1 MSKQITQFTAQL
13 VTFET
18 TIPVV
23 EVLARLDK
31 DLNKQGS
38 GKIRSSMKDATNKE
52 EIESSIKQII
62 GENDFLYV
70 SIPLTLVIY
79 AWSYLAIQVFL
90 RDSSS
95 QMVERILRYRLDS
108 RDGRLHI
115 GKSAHSPDHIAA

>member
-79 AWSYLAIQVFL
+79 A
-90 RDSSS
+90 
-95 QMVERILRYRLDS
+95 
-108 RDGRLHI
+108 
-115 GKSAHSPDHIAA
+115 